1 MLEDKLL
8 NKIVERQNNKALR
21 QLTVST
27 TKIDFCSNDYLGF
40 SLEQWSSTEN
50 SSSTGSRLISGNSK
64 LHIETERKIAE
75 FHNVESALLFN
86 SGYTANLG
94 LLSSVPQKDDTILY
108 DQLCHAS
115 IRDGIKLGNARN
127 FSFRHNDT
135 NHLQEKIKQS
145 TGTIYIVVESVY
157 SMDGDFSPL
166 EEIEKICQE
175 YNAKLIIDE
184 AHALGVFGENGHGL
198 AKNINCFARV
208 YTYGKA
214 MGSHG
219 AAIVGSKMLIDY
231 LINFSRPFIYT
242 TALSPHSVKRIE
254 WAYNK
259 LESSTNREKLHKN
272 IALFKEN
279 CKHPNLIESD
289 SAIQCIVI
297 GGNANTKQFAE
308 NLQLNNFDI
317 RPILHPTVGKG
328 LERIRICLHSFNT
341 EEDIK
346 LLCEL
351 INKTA

>member
-1 MLEDKLL
+1 MLEDRLL

-21 QLTVST
+21 QLIVST
-27 TKIDFCSNDYLGF
+27 TKVDFCSNDYLGF
-40 SLEQWSSTEN
+40 SNEEWNSTEK
-50 SSSTGSRLISGNSK
+50 SGSTGSRLISGNSK
-64 LHIETERKIAE
+64 LHEKIEQKIAE

-145 TGTIYIVVESVY
+145 TGTIYIIVESVY

-166 EEIEKICQE
+166 EEIEKICQK

-184 AHALGVFGENGHGL
+184 AHALGIFGENGQGL

-259 LESSTNREKLHKN
+259 LESSSCREKLHKN

-279 CKHPNLIESD
+279 CKHPNLIDSE

-308 NLQLNNFDI
+308 NLQLNNFDV

>member
-1 MLEDKLL
+1 MFKSKLVS
-8 NKIVERQNNKALR
+8 KIIEREKASSLR
-21 QLTVST
+21 RLSVTSNL
-27 TKIDFCSNDYLGF
+27 IDFCSNDYLGF
-40 SLEQWSSTEN
+40 SLEQWCSTEN
-50 SSSTGSRLISGNSK
+50 ASSTGSRLISGNSK
-64 LHIETERKIAE
+64 LHIETERKITK

-175 YNAKLIIDE
+175 HNAKLIIDE

>member
-21 QLTVST
+21 QLIVST
-27 TKIDFCSNDYLGF
+27 TKVDFCSNDYLGF
-40 SLEQWSSTEN
+40 SNEEWNSTEK
-50 SSSTGSRLISGNSK
+50 SGSTGSRLISGNSK
-64 LHIETERKIAE
+64 LHEKIEQKIAE

-86 SGYTANLG
+86 SGYNANLG

-115 IRDGIKLGNARN
+115 IRDGIKLGNARS

-135 NHLQEKIKQS
+135 NHLHKKIKHAS
-145 TGTIYIVVESVY
+145 GTIFVVVESVY
-157 SMDGDFSPL
+157 SMDGDFSNL
-166 EEIEKICQE
+166 EIISEICQE
-175 YNAKLIIDE
+175 HNAKLIVDE
-184 AHALGVFGENGHGL
+184 AHALGVFGENGQGL
-198 AKNINCFARV
+198 ADKIECFARI

-214 MGSHG
+214 LGSHG
-219 AAIVGSKMLIDY
+219 AAVVGNKILIDY

-242 TALSPHSVKRIE
+242 TALSPHSIKRIE
-254 WAYNK
+254 WAYDK
-259 LESSTNREKLHKN
+259 LSSANRKELHENIKLFRS
-272 IALFKEN
+272 L
-279 CKHPNLIESD
+279 CKHPNLIESK

-297 GGNANTKQFAE
+297 GGNENTKQFAE
-308 NLQLNNFDI
+308 NLQLSNFDV

-341 EEDIK
+341 KEEIK

-351 INKTA
+351 INKSA